1 MKIDYG
7 NCDDDD
13 DDELGY
19 SVLNL
24 ISGLTISSAASVV
37 FVAQRI
43 HNTMT
48 RRDVV
53 DSLRDELCNESTT
66 SRRVVVLWI
75 CCEASSFFLSYLG
88 WLTCSLRMPARRPAS
103 QAGPVRIV
111 VVVLWIRCVTS
122 CGSVLHLCTLSQL
135 NGTENTFYSR

>member
-7 NCDDDD
+7 NGDDND

-43 HNTMT
+43 HNTTTTIRIGM
-48 RRDVV
+48 RREHV
-53 DSLRDELCNESTT
+53 SH
-66 SRRVVVLWI
+66 
-75 CCEASSFFLSYLG
+75 
-88 WLTCSLRMPARRPAS
+88 PK
-103 QAGPVRIV
+103 
-111 VVVLWIRCVTS
+111 
-122 CGSVLHLCTLSQL
+122 
-135 NGTENTFYSR
+135 